1 MIFDTSGNHCM
12 IDLETLDT
20 VPGGVILSIGAVMF
34 NTDEVLHGSEFYT
47 VIHTGSCTDVN
58 LLVNQDTV
66 DWWNSQPEE
75 AQKEVLK
82 ARFASSSNP
91 LLYALG
97 KFSQYLEQFDPVGIW
112 GNGSDF
118 DNAFLAVAYRKAG
131 LTPPWSHK
139 KNRCFR
145 TLKALVGDSAVK
157 PDTQGTHHNALYDA
171 RYQAIYAVSMFKA
184 LDLINQK
191 VSSHEVR

>member
-1 MIFDTSGNHCM
+1 MTFDTSGNHCM

-34 NTDEVLHGSEFYT
+34 NTDRVFHGSEFYT
-47 VIHTGSCTDVN
+47 VLNTDSCTSSGLV
-58 LLVNQDTV
+58 VNQGTM
-66 DWWNSQPEE
+66 DWWKSQSPE
-75 AQKEVLK
+75 AFQVLS
-82 ARFASSSNP
+82 AANFHNTSDQ
-91 LLYALG
+91 LQFGLG
-97 KFSQYLEQFDPVGIW
+97 KFSHYLEQFDPVGIW

-131 LTPPWSHK
+131 LPPPWSHK

-157 PDTQGTHHNALYDA
+157 PNTQGTHHNALDDA
-171 RYQAIYAVSMFKA
+171 RYQAVYAVSMFKV
-184 LDLINQK
+184 LDRISPK
-191 VSSHEVR
+191 VSSS